1 MPLFVTNRVTDFETM
16 HNPAAVFVYFDTVK
30 GDCFGADNTV
40 IKSLSDN
47 NKQQIIYR
55 KNMSFEGAFSK
66 EEFNTIG
73 RNSISSN
80 FDSLRSHIKKGRLV
94 VFPVVPF
101 SLAKSLSSK
110 LASEYMDKRFME
122 LVNTTVA

>member
-1 MPLFVTNRVTDFETM
+1 
-16 HNPAAVFVYFDTVK
+16 
-30 GDCFGADNTV
+30 
-40 IKSLSDN
+40 
-47 NKQQIIYR
+47 
-55 KNMSFEGAFSK
+55 
-66 EEFNTIG
+66 
-73 RNSISSN
+73 
-80 FDSLRSHIKKGRLV
+80 